1 MKNLKS
7 LFWRNFLVY
16 SCMLLGVFI
25 IFGSSFII
33 LVDKYSSAEKQAT
46 LNRTAKRAAELTSVV
61 VNNSHYM
68 TEQLYVLGISLLAS
82 DSGSNIIVCNTQG
95 ESVYF
100 VMSDGTFVNQT
111 VSVPS
116 EVLVGIMNSGDYS
129 SVSTLNGIF
138 SSAMFIVG
146 TPVFP
151 KNSSIPAGAVF
162 VALST
167 EHTTNLLLMILKI
180 FVYGIIISLLV
191 SLSVSYVLTAYLV
204 HPLRT
209 MANAAKS
216 FSQGDFSVRVPVSPK
231 RNDEISALAI
241 SFNNMA
247 TSLEHTEEQRRGF
260 VANVSHDL
268 KTPMTTI
275 QGFVDGII
283 DGTIPPDKQTEYL
296 ERVSAETKRLSRLA
310 VRMLDMSKI
319 ECGGIVLNKSVFD
332 ICEMT
337 SQIILNFE
345 QILTSKNV
353 DVSLDLPDSMQ
364 ITADRDTL
372 FQVVYN
378 LVDNAVKFV
387 PENGTLHIK
396 ISQSQRILNF
406 SISNSGDCIPSED
419 LPYIFDR
426 FYKADHSRGLNK
438 KGSGLGLYIAKSI
451 INLHGGTITAESAD
465 NLTSF
470 SFKIPTDGHTEII

>member
-1 MKNLKS
+1 MKSLKS
-7 LFWRNFLVY
+7 LFWKNFLVY

-25 IFGSSFII
+25 VFGSSFII
-33 LVDKYSSAEKQAT
+33 LVDRYSSAEKQST
-46 LNRTAKRAAELTSVV
+46 LNRTAGRAAQLTSVIAES
-61 VNNSHYM
+61 SHYM
-68 TEQLYVLGISLLAS
+68 TEQLYILGISLLAS
-82 DSGSNIIVCNTQG
+82 DSGSNIIVCNTLG

-100 VMSDGTFVNQT
+100 VLSDGSFVNKS

-116 EVLVGIMNSGDYS
+116 EAARSVLENGSFS
-129 SVSTLNGIF
+129 TVSTFNGIF
-138 SSAMFIVG
+138 SSSMFIVG
-146 TPVFP
+146 TPVFA
-151 KNSSIPAGAVF
+151 KNSTTPAGTVF

-167 EHTTNLLLMILKI
+167 EHTTNLLLMVTKI
-180 FVYGIIISLLV
+180 FIYGIVISLLV

-204 HPLRT
+204 RPLRT
-209 MANAAKS
+209 MASAAKS
-216 FSQGDFSVRVPVSPK
+216 FSNGDFSVRVPVSSK
-231 RNDEISALAI
+231 QNDEVAALAI

-247 TSLEHTEEQRRGF
+247 ASLEHNEEQRRGF

-283 DGTIPPDKQTEYL
+283 DGTIPPEKQTEYL

-310 VRMLDMSKI
+310 MRMLDMSRI
-319 ECGGIVLNKSVFD
+319 ECGGVVLNKTQLD

-353 DVSLDLPDSMQ
+353 DVKLDLPDSQ
-364 ITADRDTL
+364 QVTADRDTL
-372 FQVVYN
+372 FQVIYN

-387 PENGTLHIK
+387 PNGGSLSIK
-396 ISQSQRILNF
+396 ISHSQKVLNF
-406 SISNSGDCIPSED
+406 SISNSGDCIPPDD

-438 KGSGLGLYIAKSI
+438 KGSGLGLYIAKSV
-451 INLHGGTITAESAD
+451 INLHGGTISASSAD
-465 NLTSF
+465 GITTF
-470 SFKIPTDGHTEII
+470 SFKIPTDGHTEIV